1 MSRNPFGCRLLY
13 LKESEDEKMPS
24 EIIVAALSMLGTA
37 IGSIA
42 GVMAANKLTNYRIEQ
57 LEKKVDK
64 HNTVIERTFKLEEAQ
79 AVLTEQIKVANHR
92 IDDLERED

>member
-1 MSRNPFGCRLLY
+1 
-13 LKESEDEKMPS
+13 MPS
-24 EIIVAALSMLGTA
+24 EIIVALLSMAGTA
-37 IGSIA
+37 IGSIS

-92 IDDLERED
+92 IDDLEKEDK

>member
-1 MSRNPFGCRLLY
+1 
-13 LKESEDEKMPS
+13 MPS
-24 EIIVAALSMLGTA
+24 EIVVALLSMLGTA
-37 IGSIA
+37 IGSVS

-92 IDDLERED
+92 IEDLERED

>member
-1 MSRNPFGCRLLY
+1 
-13 LKESEDEKMPS
+13 MPS
-24 EIIVAALSMLGTA
+24 EVIVAILSMAGTA
-37 IGSIA
+37 IGSIT

-79 AVLTEQIKVANHR
+79 AVLQEQIKVANHR
-92 IDDLERED
+92 IEDLERED

>member
-1 MSRNPFGCRLLY
+1 
-13 LKESEDEKMPS
+13 MPS
-24 EIIVAALSMLGTA
+24 EIIVALLSMAGTA
-37 IGSIA
+37 IGSIS

-92 IDDLERED
+92 IEDLEKEDK

>member
-1 MSRNPFGCRLLY
+1 
-13 LKESEDEKMPS
+13 MPS
-24 EIIVAALSMLGTA
+24 EIIVAILSMAGTA
-37 IGSIA
+37 IGSIS

-92 IDDLERED
+92 IEDLEKEN

>member
-1 MSRNPFGCRLLY
+1 
-13 LKESEDEKMPS
+13 MPS

-37 IGSIA
+37 IGSIT

>member
-1 MSRNPFGCRLLY
+1 
-13 LKESEDEKMPS
+13 MPS
-24 EIIVAALSMLGTA
+24 EIIVALLSMAGTA
-37 IGSIA
+37 IGSIS

-79 AVLTEQIKVANHR
+79 AVLSEQIKVANHR
-92 IDDLERED
+92 IEDLEKENKL

>member
-1 MSRNPFGCRLLY
+1 
-13 LKESEDEKMPS
+13 MPS
-24 EIIVAALSMLGTA
+24 EIIVALLSMAGTA
-37 IGSIA
+37 IGSVA

-79 AVLTEQIKVANHR
+79 AVLTEQIKVANRR
-92 IDDLERED
+92 IEDLERED